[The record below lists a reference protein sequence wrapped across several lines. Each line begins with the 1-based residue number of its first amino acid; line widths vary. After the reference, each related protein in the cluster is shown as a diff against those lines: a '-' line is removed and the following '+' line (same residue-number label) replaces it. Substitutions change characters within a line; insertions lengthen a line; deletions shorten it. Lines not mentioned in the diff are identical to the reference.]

1 MKHRNRFYN
10 ERVRTAE
17 LKLVS
22 GDRDSII
29 KWIYDTHLVEWYTT
43 FLLKYPID
51 APFVTDK
58 IQEIY
63 LILCEKSQE
72 TWDKLYAQG
81 QYAISAYVTGI
92 IHQQIIS
99 VNSNCYKKYN
109 KVNKT
114 EITQDEEFWKT
125 YGEEH

>member
-22 GDRDSII
+22 GDRDSIL

-72 TWDKLYAQG
+72 VWDKLYRQG

-99 VNSNCYKKYN
+99 VNSDCYKKYN
-109 KVNKT
+109 KVSKT